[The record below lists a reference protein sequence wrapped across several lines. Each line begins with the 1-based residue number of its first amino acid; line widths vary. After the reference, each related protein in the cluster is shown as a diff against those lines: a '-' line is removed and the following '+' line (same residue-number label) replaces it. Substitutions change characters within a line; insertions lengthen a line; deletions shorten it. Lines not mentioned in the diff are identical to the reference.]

1 MKAIILA
8 GGVGTR
14 LRPLTYIMPKPLLP
28 VGGRPLL
35 EHTIRYLKDYN
46 IDEIVICVAYLKN
59 RIIEYLKSGQDLGVK
74 LIYAKADIPLGT
86 GGQLKTAEKFIND
99 NHFLVMNGDIITTLN
114 IHHLIEFHN
123 QKRGIG
129 TIALKNFQVQVPYG
143 HITLDTNQRILD
155 FDEKPTLTI
164 PSNAGI
170 YIFEKRLF
178 EYIANDRVISL
189 ETEVFPALL
198 ESGEQLYGYYEDS
211 YWADVGTITD
221 FEKVDKELLKQYLG
235 TS

>member
-35 EHTIRYLKDYN
+35 EHTIRYLRDYN

-59 RIIEYLKSGQDLGVK
+59 RIIEYLKNGHDLGVK
-74 LIYAKADIPLGT
+74 ITYAEADIPLGT

-99 NHFLVMNGDIITTLN
+99 DNFLVMNGDIITTLN
-114 IHHLIEFHN
+114 IYHLVEFHN
-123 QKRGIG
+123 QKQGIG

-143 HITLDTNQRILD
+143 HITLDSNQRILN

-170 YIFEKRLF
+170 YIFNKKVL
-178 EYIANDRVISL
+178 EYIANDRVVSL

-198 ESGEQLYGYYEDS
+198 ESGEQLNGYYEDS

-221 FEKVDKELLKQYLG
+221 FEKVDKELLKHYLG
-235 TS
+235 T